1 VKFLPITLALTL
13 SLSSCA
19 SGFEF
24 FAKRKDSDP
33 NTLAGKKDK
42 AARARE
48 LQQEMMD
55 FSDRYTMV
63 VWQALDSY
71 TRSEKDPVKR
81 SAAEHLK
88 VLFSSASME
97 IAAGRNAA
105 GNLLDMAVFTNL
117 AEQSVRD
124 YWIPKVF
131 GPGGAPL
138 LKAHRDLRADL
149 DVILRKTLTADQRA
163 QLDSMVIDY
172 RHAFPGSV
180 YIADIRL
187 RDLVAARTASKKDGG
202 GIPLLADVSRA
213 VGELD
218 AAVEYGERLM
228 FYVERIPRLTTMQ
241 TALALAQTSASPA
254 VVSLTESARLT
265 SESIARLPDDLTAA
279 VAKNSETL
287 GGLLPGLQSTVA
299 DSRAIAE
306 ITERILN
313 ADAGAPPADDP
324 WTPEATATALRE
336 AQGAA
341 REIRSTLEATEKSL
355 TTAGSLPFDR
365 LLKTTSQEV
374 RETIDYA
381 WNKVILAIG
390 FLLAGLLVLLL
401 IAAWLFRPKRSDTP
415 PPAS

>member
-1 VKFLPITLALTL
+1 MKFLPLTLAASLAL
-13 SLSSCA
+13 SACA
-19 SGFEF
+19 SGFDLF
-24 FAKRKDSDP
+24 PKRKDSGLDGV
-33 NTLAGKKDK
+33 AGKKDK

-63 VWQALDSY
+63 VWQALDTY

-149 DVILRKTLTADQRA
+149 DVILRKTLTAEQRA

-187 RDLVAARTASKKDGG
+187 RDLVAARTASRKGGG

-279 VAKNSETL
+279 VAKNTETV
-287 GGLLPGLQSTVA
+287 GPLLPGLQATVA

-313 ADAGAPPADDP
+313 ADAGTPSADP
-324 WTPEATATALRE
+324 WTPASSAAVLRE

-341 REIRSTLEATEKSL
+341 REIRTTLEEAEKSL
-355 TTAGSLPFDR
+355 TTAEGLPFDR

-381 WNKVILAIG
+381 WNKVLLAIG
-390 FLLAGLLVLLL
+390 LLLAGLLVLLL
-401 IAAWLFRPKRSDTP
+401 IAAWLFRPKRGTP
-415 PPAS
+415 PPAP